1 MAILSSIHKKP
12 NLHRSLFDYPGFS
25 TTGKLFGWTPE
36 QMGWPIGRDGVIT
49 E

>member
-1 MAILSSIHKKP
+1 MAILSSIHQKP

-36 QMGWPIGRDGVIT
+36 QMGWPMGRDGVIT